1 MIEKTNTSSPTSTN
15 ANEAKKSEAKKQL
28 TALTWGHDDQRVFVA
43 CSNTIHVI
51 RVVKQ
56 IPTLRQLALLSI
68 KSHVKDSRLL
78 SKYWMPHH
86 FKEQLDYHFAS
97 SIRSVYPNISELRR
111 FVCTPLPVGERLHC
125 TMKCM
130 KNKNNSFE
138 YYILFLEYM
147 GGLIPLLSA
156 RKVSQL
162 KTDFV
167 ILDPLAKNAKGK
179 TTNEPKDASR
189 KEFLGNFTSH
199 PKPFLIWLIKL
210 I

>member
-1 MIEKTNTSSPTSTN
+1 MTSHNSIISQLVEKTNNSAPQSTN
-15 ANEAKKSEAKKQL
+15 ANDSTKKSEVKKQQL

-68 KSHVKDSRLL
+68 KSHVKDSKLL
-78 SKYWMPHH
+78 SKYWMPQH

-111 FVCTPLPVGERLHC
+111 FVCTPLPAGERLHC

-138 YYILFLEYM
+138 YYILYLEYL
-147 GGLIPLLSA
+147 GGLIPLLTA

-167 ILDPLAKNAKGK
+167 ILDPLAKN
-179 TTNEPKDASR
+179 TFPTP
-189 KEFLGNFTSH
+189 T
-199 PKPFLIWLIKL
+199 P
-210 I
+210 

>member
-1 MIEKTNTSSPTSTN
+1 M
-15 ANEAKKSEAKKQL
+15 KKQL
-28 TALTWGHDDQRVFVA
+28 TALTWAHDDQRVFVA

-68 KSHVKDSRLL
+68 KSHVKDSKLL
-78 SKYWMPHH
+78 SKYWIPQH
-86 FKEQLDYHFAS
+86 FKHQLDYHFAS
-97 SIRSVYPNISELRR
+97 SIRSVYPNISDLRR

-130 KNKNNSFE
+130 KNKNSSSE
-138 YYILFLEYM
+138 YYILYLEYL

-167 ILDPLAKNAKGK
+167 ILDPLAKNTKGK
-179 TTNEPKDASR
+179 ANQATVSSR
-189 KEFLGNFTSH
+189 KEIAFPGNFKTLCSH
-199 PKPFLIWLIKL
+199 FMYLFD
-210 I
+210 